1 MSTLFNAFEIP
12 EQTIQS
18 DSGAS
23 YTIPENYYGIVQAQS
38 AYGSSFKV
46 NGVSVLY
53 GANVTR
59 TGQSMTGSSS
69 GTVTVLTATEPCMVS
84 VSIVRGGTNNSA
96 ATSAVYANIG
106 GVGTTIFSQNGT
118 IAIEENING
127 IVMAP
132 GDLIQMNKNAQ
143 FFSFYVGVSA
153 IPVNGYESRTFRVK
167 AGDVI
172 SGGRYH
178 LELYRIPGTA

>member
-18 DSGAS
+18 ESGAS
-23 YTIPENYYGIVQAQS
+23 YTIPENYYAIVQAQS
-38 AYGSSFKV
+38 HYGSSFKV

-53 GANVTR
+53 GASAVRVTENRYNNVAETR
-59 TGQSMTGSSS
+59 TAF
-69 GTVTVLTATEPCMVS
+69 TATDPCLVS
-84 VSIVRGGTNNSA
+84 VSIFKGW
-96 ATSAVYANIG
+96 ATTSSTADVSVFIGNIG
-106 GVGTTIFSQNGT
+106 SSIFSASGQAEKWANVH
-118 IAIEENING
+118 G
-127 IVMAP
+127 ISMNP
-132 GDLIQMNKNAQ
+132 GDYISMTKSGQ
-143 FFSFYVGVSA
+143 SFTLAVGVSGV
-153 IPVNGYESRTFRVK
+153 PLNGYESRTFRVK